1 MFRTQFDRERVR
13 SNIGSS
19 EKVLY
24 RAQVDKH
31 GTVELIEAGKEN
43 LYEFIQSHRDG
54 VDIHV
59 LLQRFQNG
67 DVSVFS
73 RVQGTYGDF
82 TQVPKTYA
90 DMLNIVI
97 AGEQYFNALPVE
109 ERAKFGHSFEKFIAS
124 MGALTTDGVKAPE
137 TEIEKPVEK
146 EVVPE

>member
-1 MFRTQFDRERVR
+1 MFRTQFDRERIC
-13 SNIGSS
+13 SNIGSPL
-19 EKVLY
+19 KVLY

-31 GTVELIEAGKEN
+31 GTVELIEAGREN
-43 LYEFIQSHRDG
+43 LYEFIQSHKDG

-73 RVQGTYGDF
+73 RVQGICGDF

-124 MGALTTDGVKAPE
+124 MGTLNTGSVNVPE
-137 TEIEKPVEK
+137 TEIEKPIVK
-146 EVVPE
+146 EVVSE